1 MTRGY
6 IEEVVKRYRQIKKA
20 MRERKE
26 TAVFYVGGRKY
37 EIAITCEVKAIFEI
51 IEEIQAYENT
61 EYMIS
66 MIKRWKQGSSDKS
79 IMNDK
84 PISRNAYYDRKEKFI
99 NKIFDCCIYRG
110 YVKYEE
116 IMEEK
121 IGKEQDY
128 SNEGRSKER
137 TRKLALSDSVAYRAI
152 GRSERDKV
160 R

>member
-1 MTRGY
+1 
-6 IEEVVKRYRQIKKA
+6 

-26 TAVFYVGGRKY
+26 AAVFYVGGRKF
-37 EIAITCEVKAIFEI
+37 EIPITCEVKAIFEI

-61 EYMIS
+61 ECMIS
-66 MIKRWKQGSSDKS
+66 MIKRWNQGSSDKS

-152 GRSERDKV
+152 GRSGRDKV
-160 R
+160 K

>member
-1 MTRGY
+1 
-6 IEEVVKRYRQIKKA
+6 

-26 TAVFYVGGRKY
+26 TAVFYVGGRKF

-99 NKIFDCCIYRG
+99 NKIFILPLTKNMRIHNLYIRKPYG
-110 YVKYEE
+110 YNLRYC
-116 IMEEK
+116 
-121 IGKEQDY
+121 
-128 SNEGRSKER
+128 
-137 TRKLALSDSVAYRAI
+137 
-152 GRSERDKV
+152 
-160 R
+160 